1 MNYNQITVG
10 IVSFRSENVIFNCLK
25 SIKKIKNIIIFDNSN
40 DINLKYKIKKKYP
53 KVKIYLSKKNLGY
66 GVANNKIIKKS
77 KTPFVF
83 ILSPD
88 VILRRNCEKNLLKG
102 AKLLKKNFA
111 IISAIPDIKDY
122 IFLKNKK
129 KIKDK
134 FFEVDY
140 VHGFSMLINKTK
152 IKKIG
157 MFDKNIFLY
166 YEEVDLYKRIKLAN
180 QKVYII
186 KDAKVTH
193 LAAKSTNIGYEFDKC
208 RNWHFMW
215 SQVYFAKKYSNNLLV
230 YIRYLSFLF
239 IQLFKFFY
247 YILLFNKKE
256 IVNKKMKFSGTLNS
270 LLGRSSWYR
279 PRFDSD

>member
-256 IVNKKMKFSGTLNS
+256 IVNKIMKFSGTLNS

>member
-1 MNYNQITVG
+1 
-10 IVSFRSENVIFNCLK
+10 
-25 SIKKIKNIIIFDNSN
+25 
-40 DINLKYKIKKKYP
+40 
-53 KVKIYLSKKNLGY
+53 
-66 GVANNKIIKKS
+66 
-77 KTPFVF
+77 
-83 ILSPD
+83 
-88 VILRRNCEKNLLKG
+88 
-102 AKLLKKNFA
+102 
-111 IISAIPDIKDY
+111 
-122 IFLKNKK
+122 
-129 KIKDK
+129 
-134 FFEVDY
+134 
-140 VHGFSMLINKTK
+140 MLINKTK

-193 LAAKSTNIGYEFDKC
+193 LAAKSANIGYEFDKC

-270 LLGRSSWYR
+270 
-279 PRFDSD
+279 